1 MKRKPKHDDN
11 SNQPK
16 LSRRNFLKSAIG
28 TAGNLNSDVRALW
41 PEQDTER
48 DEVQRGRLQSKKKS
62 LAAAHAIENGTPT
75 TRRRLGEIFMKRVL
89 GPDDIDEVTSILS
102 ETESRSFAENTVQ
115 SLINEAIRE
124 IESTSFSD
132 EYKNSL
138 IKSAKLIVGS
148 H

>member
-1 MKRKPKHDDN
+1 
-11 SNQPK
+11 
-16 LSRRNFLKSAIG
+16 
-28 TAGNLNSDVRALW
+28 
-41 PEQDTER
+41 
-48 DEVQRGRLQSKKKS
+48 
-62 LAAAHAIENGTPT
+62 
-75 TRRRLGEIFMKRVL
+75 MKRVL